1 MKADAAGDRLPHDKA
16 RLPERLLRDGPRFL
30 SDAELVAVLLH
41 SSCRGASALDLAQ
54 ELLRDVGGLAG
65 LGEIDGHLLERSGVG
80 PVRAA
85 ILLAAREIAAR
96 LGRARLAGREL
107 LERPGAVASYVT
119 LRYGRSDQE
128 ILGVLLLDTRHR
140 LITDRAL
147 FRGTL
152 SRTVVEPRQVL
163 RFALRHSAASIVL
176 FHTHPSRDPTP
187 SAEDLAFT
195 QRMNSA
201 SRMIGVRLA
210 DHLVV
215 GGLGR
220 WVSLAECGQI

>member
-1 MKADAAGDRLPHDKA
+1 MKADATGDRLP
-16 RLPERLLRDGPRFL
+16 RLPDRLLLHGPHSL
-30 SDAELVAVLLH
+30 SEAELLAVLLH
-41 SSCRGASALDLAQ
+41 SSCRGTSALDLAH

-65 LGEIDGHLLERSGVG
+65 LGEVDGHLIELSDLG
-80 PVRAA
+80 PVRTAV
-85 ILLAAREIAAR
+85 LLAARELAAR
-96 LGRARLAGREL
+96 LIRARLADREIL
-107 LERPGAVASYVT
+107 DRPGAVASYVS

-128 ILGVLLLDTRHR
+128 VLGVLLLDTRQR

-152 SRTVVEPRQVL
+152 SKTMVEPRQVL
-163 RFALRHSAASIVL
+163 RLALRHSAALMVL
-176 FHTHPSRDPTP
+176 FYTHPSRDPKP

-195 QRMNSA
+195 QRMASA
-201 SRMIGVRLA
+201 GRIIGVRLA

-220 WVSLAECGQI
+220 WVSLAERGQI